1 MSKSCQLNFTENT
14 IDVTKAFM
22 KKASIYGT
30 PEYSELLSAQKDRPE
45 FTINIISP
53 NKKSDSQKSITYN
66 EMKEYVRDEFGAESN
81 EEKAL
86 LSTLQ
91 RAKKQN
97 ISYGTVKK
105 WFFLS
110 FPNYG
115 KLVNLNEQPSSSNVI
130 ALNP

>member
-30 PEYSELLSAQKDRPE
+30 PEYTELLSAQNDRPE

-53 NKKSDSQKSITYN
+53 NNKSDSQKSITYN

-81 EEKAL
+81 EEKAGSRGQGS
-86 LSTLQ
+86 LST
-91 RAKKQN
+91 
-97 ISYGTVKK
+97 
-105 WFFLS
+105 S
-110 FPNYG
+110 FIHG
-115 KLVNLNEQPSSSNVI
+115 
-130 ALNP
+130 